1 MAVSAFK
8 ICPTCKKRW
17 ASTFKFCPEDGSPII
32 DEQNE
37 APASAPQKGKGG
49 SRRSSRILDLAPVT
63 ATATNPSTPAAPTAD
78 PSRAGRTPVRGGA
91 AGKVQSSPSS
101 KATVSDVPAV
111 TAQKASRTAP
121 TLLITPAITE
131 EVAQQALARSR
142 QTHDQPTANPP
153 SPNQKTRPETP
164 SAKAPAA
171 PAATTSPTQPP
182 SEGKRK
188 RGGFS
193 ETEWF
198 LAPINPDEVDA
209 KTGKVKVDPSKY
221 ERNPATPDEKR
232 RRFSLKRDD
241 EE

>member
-1 MAVSAFK
+1 MAASAFK
-8 ICPTCKKRW
+8 TCPTCKKRW

-32 DEQNE
+32 DEQDE
-37 APASAPQKGKGG
+37 APAPTPHKGKAG

-63 ATATNPSTPAAPTAD
+63 ATATNPSTPAAAAPEE
-78 PSRAGRTPVRGGA
+78 PRVGRAPVKGGA

-101 KATVSDVPAV
+101 RATVADVPAA
-111 TAQKASRTAP
+111 TAQSGAPKASRTAP

-142 QTHDQPTANPP
+142 QTATPQP
-153 SPNQKTRPETP
+153 PNQKTRPEVP
-164 SAKAPAA
+164 SAKAPAQPSASA
-171 PAATTSPTQPP
+171 PQAQSG
-182 SEGKRK
+182 GKRK
-188 RGGFS
+188 PGGFS